1 MKREGVEETPV
12 SPLSLPVQKI
22 LNTTTNKNHN
32 FLSWAKWVSDKSHCL
47 LAKPALSN
55 ARCGWG
61 GERVLSMLKTRGAR
75 NCSATGMPGSP
86 QDVCLTRPSLAPKQL
101 Q

>member
-12 SPLSLPVQKI
+12 PSLSPPVQKI
-22 LNTTTNKNHN
+22 LNTTNKNHN

-47 LAKPALSN
+47 LAKPVLSN
-55 ARCGWG
+55 ARWGWG
-61 GERVLSMLKTRGAR
+61 GDRVLSMLKTRGAR
-75 NCSATGMPGSP
+75 NCSATRMPGSP